1 MALDKKMLEKLL
13 NNPGMFDPRD
23 TDVEEENMDDAEAM
37 KISSGDSDEEPDSEY
52 ELPEDIQDQ
61 VEDLKQIN
69 TAPAIAKESAA
80 SSMMKME
87 EPKFGGVDPEIMK
100 QLRKLKAGQPLAED
114 ADVEQETI
122 DDPSADPAMRKAA
135 IQKIKQKYLGK

>member
-37 KISSGDSDEEPDSEY
+37 KIEEPDSEY

-100 QLRKLKAGQPLAED
+100 QLRKLKAGQPLTED